1 MTLAELIILIMTV
14 AELIILIMTV
24 AELII
29 DSHHDCSRVNY

>member
-1 MTLAELIILIMTV
+1 MTVAELIILMTV